1 MIDII
6 GLLNLNFNDFFT
18 WQVIFLSS
26 VCIFWLLFASFQD
39 FRKREVEN
47 WWIFSLIAIVL
58 VFRVFW
64 SIQTFN
70 IWPLVWGII
79 GLIIGFC
86 ISSALYYSRMFAAG
100 DFKILIAIFSVLPLS
115 SNSFILDWRLN
126 LFLMLGFL
134 IMFMLAGAVYGII
147 FTFLL
152 SLKNF
157 KFFKKEFKKQF
168 IKFKSAVIF
177 SFLLFLLAFILSY
190 TIGSLATLLGIII
203 FISSILLVYAKA
215 VEETSMIKQVKVS
228 NLTIGDWLVN
238 SVKISSKTIKPN
250 WQGLSEDELKLIQ
263 KNLNKSKKILV
274 KEGIPFVPA
283 FLLGFIFLILL
294 IVLSL

>member
-1 MIDII
+1 
-6 GLLNLNFNDFFT
+6 
-18 WQVIFLSS
+18 
-26 VCIFWLLFASFQD
+26 
-39 FRKREVEN
+39 
-47 WWIFSLIAIVL
+47 
-58 VFRVFW
+58 
-64 SIQTFN
+64 
-70 IWPLVWGII
+70 
-79 GLIIGFC
+79 
-86 ISSALYYSRMFAAG
+86 MFAAG

>member
-1 MIDII
+1 
-6 GLLNLNFNDFFT
+6 
-18 WQVIFLSS
+18 
-26 VCIFWLLFASFQD
+26 
-39 FRKREVEN
+39 
-47 WWIFSLIAIVL
+47 
-58 VFRVFW
+58 
-64 SIQTFN
+64 
-70 IWPLVWGII
+70 
-79 GLIIGFC
+79 
-86 ISSALYYSRMFAAG
+86 
-100 DFKILIAIFSVLPLS
+100 
-115 SNSFILDWRLN
+115 
-126 LFLMLGFL
+126 
-134 IMFMLAGAVYGII
+134 
-147 FTFLL
+147 
-152 SLKNF
+152 LKNF

-238 SVKISSKTIKPN
+238 SINLKEKSKNKIIKPN
-250 WQGLSEDELKLIQ
+250 WQGLSENELKLIQ
-263 KNLNKSKKILV
+263 KNLNKNKKLLV